1 MAPGAGGVPMP
12 GSAPA
17 LDLNAMVGA
26 TSSRESFAATFSD
39 ADGEGEGDGD
49 GADTDSTA
57 NSDAA
62 ALAARLHRVRHTPPS
77 RRRGSA
83 PDPSR
88 RLLRDPALADSDG
101 ARTAGG
107 CIFHTLGSSS
117 SSAGGAGGGSS
128 SSSSSGWGAGAGAGA
143 SAGSTQQLQ
152 PSSASS
158 SRGPSPSS
166 LSDRSFASESTS
178 SRRVGDA

>member
-1 MAPGAGGVPMP
+1 MP

-39 ADGEGEGDGD
+39 ADGEGEGEGDGD

-117 SSAGGAGGGSS
+117 ASAGGAAGGSS
-128 SSSSSGWGAGAGAGA
+128 SSSRSSSSSGWGAGAGAGA